1 MITENTNLW
10 RLGLNSL
17 TKGFGRMLPRSGR
30 QKQSGNGWSP
40 LAVFSAFAAT
50 LLAFPQE
57 TLAQQTTDPS
67 VMFASDA
74 YTANEEGGAIT
85 ITVTLSRNVE
95 P

>member
-30 QKQSGNGWSP
+30 QKQSGNGWTP

-50 LLAFPQE
+50 LLAFPQT
-57 TLAQQTTDPS
+57 TLAQQAQPS

-74 YTANEEGGAIT
+74 YDRPRGRRRHHHNGDPEQE
-85 ITVTLSRNVE
+85 LE